1 LLPAS
6 QFRAAVESLPL
17 VSIDLCLIDTQQRIL
32 LGKRLNRPAQ
42 GWWFTPGGRI
52 RKNEAWQDA
61 FKRIAQDEL
70 GLEGDALQVAQL
82 MGIWDHFYEESAL
95 DPDISTHYVNLPHVL
110 YLTDSQVRSMSLPTG
125 DQHTEYCWME
135 LQQAADHR
143 DVHPYV
149 KTYAQ
154 WIKER

>member
-1 LLPAS
+1 MLPAS
-6 QFRAAVESLPL
+6 QFSAAVEALPL

-70 GLEGDALQVAQL
+70 GLEGDALQGAQL
-82 MGIWDHFYEESAL
+82 MGIWDHFYEDSAL
-95 DPDISTHYVNLPHVL
+95 NPNISTHYVNLPHL
-110 YLTDSQVRSMSLPTG
+110 IYLTASQVENMTLPTG
-125 DQHTEYCWME
+125 DQHRHYCWME
-135 LQQAADHR
+135 LQQAADHV

-149 KTYAQ
+149 QTYAQ